1 MTLETPSDS
10 PTPDAPPSDLVLVC
24 RSCGQVLEDEEKAF
38 RKHLRADCASY
49 MRDRQQPPLDLIR
62 PHQAHLFELDR
73 FKLYCHICP
82 PLFSG
87 RGRFDGCFN
96 NVYDM
101 TRHEWRKHKTYRSK
115 DGVLVLAPP
124 LPNNFPSPPSTTPTT
139 PKPYKVKKPA
149 AEKQPRKKRRVSFD
163 LPASPAPSVPSSP
176 KKRSNKKRS
185 SSTNDKISSSK
196 SKKTSRSSSL
206 ISSAK
211 SEYNP
216 ESPGWS
222 PTWSPF
228 DPSGENAPPPNDYDH
243 LADTFSDG
251 GYSDTESEH
260 ESCCELPDKLSD
272 SEDDE
277 QEREEADQISGLLW
291 TPKLWVPARVKIL
304 PCPPRAQA
312 PDQSFPFAGQ
322 KRRRPLYT

>member
-1 MTLETPSDS
+1 MTQEPAAADTG
-10 PTPDAPPSDLVLVC
+10 TPDGGTTNLVLVC

-38 RKHLRADCASY
+38 RKHLRADCPSY

-101 TRHEWRKHKTYRSK
+101 TRHEWRKHKTYRSA
-115 DGVLVLAPP
+115 DGVLVVAPP
-124 LPNNFPSPPSTTPTT
+124 QPANLPSPPSTDT
-139 PKPYKVKKPA
+139 KPYKRSQNASAKRTS
-149 AEKQPRKKRRVSFD
+149 EKTGEKAGRKKRRVSFD

-176 KKRSNKKRS
+176 KKRSAS
-185 SSTNDKISSSK
+185 SRKSSSK
-196 SKKTSRSSSL
+196 NDKVSSKKTTSRTSSL
-206 ISSAK
+206 NSLTK

-228 DPSGENAPPPNDYDH
+228 DPAVENTTPPPNDYDH

-251 GYSDTESEH
+251 GYSDTESEG
-260 ESCCELPDKLSD
+260 ESCCDLPDHLSD
-272 SEDDE
+272 SSGEEDD
-277 QEREEADQISGLLW
+277 READQISGLL
-291 TPKLWVPARVKIL
+291 
-304 PCPPRAQA
+304 
-312 PDQSFPFAGQ
+312 
-322 KRRRPLYT
+322 